1 MEVKKHPGGRPPKYK
16 SVEDMKAVIDK
27 YFEECDNTE
36 TPYTITGLAMALDMT
51 RDQVIKYAAKD
62 EFKDTIKRAKQ
73 KVENSYELR
82 LIKSGR
88 AGDIFALKNFGWVD
102 RQEIDQSV
110 KGEMTINIT
119 GEAKEW
125 AK

>member
-1 MEVKKHPGGRPPKYK
+1 MADEKKNKGGRPPKYK
-16 SVEDMKAVIDK
+16 HVEDMQALIDK
-27 YFEECDNTE
+27 YFNDCDETE

-51 RDQVIKYAAKD
+51 REKVIKYGQKD
-62 EFKDTIKRAKQ
+62 EFRDAIKKAKQ

-88 AGDIFALKNFGWVD
+88 AGDIFALKNFGWSD
-102 RQEIDQSV
+102 RQETSITGSVDIKIGGSV
-110 KGEMTINIT
+110 KD
-119 GEAKEW
+119 W